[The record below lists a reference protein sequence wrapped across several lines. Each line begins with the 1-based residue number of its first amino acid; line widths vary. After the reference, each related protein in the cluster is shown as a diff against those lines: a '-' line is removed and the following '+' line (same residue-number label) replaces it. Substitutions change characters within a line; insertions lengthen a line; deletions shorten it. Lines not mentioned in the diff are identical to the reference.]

1 MPPTWLNF
9 KDLKKEYDVSVP
21 ARAAGYLSVLSFRS
35 GPGEILE
42 KMRELG
48 SEAFAEYI
56 EKMDAERRRLE
67 EKLSGRA
74 MQGKKKC
81 KAAGGKCRK
90 CGSCRS
96 GIGRIC
102 GQCWRM

>member
-1 MPPTWLNF
+1 MPPTWLIF

-35 GPGEILE
+35 GSGEIME

-48 SEAFAEYI
+48 AEAFADYI
-56 EKMDAERRRLE
+56 EKMDAERKMLE

-74 MQGKKKC
+74 MQV
-81 KAAGGKCRK
+81 
-90 CGSCRS
+90 
-96 GIGRIC
+96 
-102 GQCWRM
+102 